1 MPLLTCPNC
10 NVSMTSLKRFDIEMD
25 TCPQCRG
32 VWLDR
37 GELEKV
43 LDYERANAPDA
54 AGAGQGP
61 YPPAGGPQGG
71 YPPGSLP
78 PGKPGADQY
87 GRDPYDDPRRYDQRR
102 PWGGRQEYD
111 DDDDDRDR
119 YRQGQ
124 QRRRPS
130 IFDIFD

>member
-54 AGAGQGP
+54 VGPAPGA
-61 YPPAGGPQGG
+61 YPPAGPPTGG
-71 YPPGSLP
+71 YP

-87 GRDPYDDPRRYDQRR
+87 GRDPYYDDPRRHDPRR
-102 PWGGRQEYD
+102 PWGGRDHD
-111 DDDDDRDR
+111 DDDDDR
-119 YRQGQ
+119 YRHG

-130 IFDIFD
+130 LFDIFD